1 MTEVFVNYFQGSL
14 ARMRSASFSKR
25 MALKRK
31 REEST
36 VRSSSR
42 PRSSSRLPRDQS
54 GVRDATVRA
63 NQNLDLHAH
72 DFHDLPVKLN
82 SGFDRTERLSSV
94 NQSVILVYLNT
105 CFVKESY
112 QISLQVSTYLFWQCC
127 LGK

>member
-1 MTEVFVNYFQGSL
+1 MFVNYFQGSL
-14 ARMRSASFSKR
+14 ARMRSVSVSKR

-36 VRSSSR
+36 VRSASR
-42 PRSSSRLPRDQS
+42 ARSSSRVPRDQS
-54 GVRDATVRA
+54 GVKDATVRT

-72 DFHDLPVKLN
+72 DFRDLPVKLN
-82 SGFDRTERLSSV
+82 SGFDRPEKLFSL
-94 NQSVILVYLNT
+94 NQYLLMYLNR

-112 QISLQVSTYLFWQCC
+112 QISLQVSTYLFWQYD